1 MDDALVFVAA
11 AVVAYVPG
19 LVLLAAASV
28 PPGLL
33 MVALA
38 PAASVAVAGVTA
50 VLVAPVG
57 LPFGPVA
64 LLAVTAA
71 VGAAAVAV
79 RLARPREL
87 RVRARRVLRLR
98 LQVPLVVGSV
108 MVAVG
113 VAFASWAW
121 VAGIGPLAT
130 RPQEH
135 DMIMHVLQTAYV
147 TRTGRGAP
155 WQLAPVDLLTGT
167 PTWFYPSG
175 VHLLAA
181 ATAGLTGGAV
191 VPALNAQTVVLLAA
205 AGCTGAAA
213 LGAVAA
219 RQLGLGRGSAM
230 LVAGVAS
237 LVMAGLYR
245 PALVLMHDG
254 GILANAVSLSLV
266 PAAVAGVLAL
276 GCPAS
281 GGPQHGGFAAVR
293 VQQSHHAAIPRAL
306 PIRAGAGV
314 GASIAGAVWCHPS
327 AAVSIAVT
335 TVAWWAG
342 MAVAPRGRAE
352 LRRAVR
358 GLAVAA
364 GVTAVLLVPAVG
376 PGLGQSAR
384 TANWPP
390 DTGPVPFYRAL
401 GETLGFPYSGWIDP
415 EQTRSQ
421 TWVLLL
427 VLVGI
432 GAVVALRR
440 GIGPVAAFAVWSAV
454 VIGAWLSPGTGVDAL
469 VTRFFYHAMLRTWSH
484 VYLLAPVLAGLG
496 VVLVADRVA
505 VLARR
510 RLPLRASWAALALV
524 SVAFVGYAA
533 APAVGYARI
542 AEVSVATR
550 YRTPEFV
557 RIGPDDDAAIAW
569 LAAHI
574 RPGERV
580 FNSPNDG
587 STYLYVERGIPIVN
601 IYTLGLTG
609 VPYTYR
615 LLQTFD
621 TYPTDPAVRRQL
633 ADLDVRW
640 VYVDT
645 DTPAIGSAGS
655 PEDWAGPDGFRLA
668 PGLRDLDGLPGLR
681 EAFRSG
687 SVTVYALDLAAVG
700 PQPDGG

>member
-1 MDDALVFVAA
+1 
-11 AVVAYVPG
+11 
-19 LVLLAAASV
+19 
-28 PPGLL
+28 
-33 MVALA
+33 MV
-38 PAASVAVAGVTA
+38 
-50 VLVAPVG
+50 
-57 LPFGPVA
+57 
-64 LLAVTAA
+64 A
-71 VGAAAVAV
+71 VGAAYAA
-79 RLARPREL
+79 
-87 RVRARRVLRLR
+87 
-98 LQVPLVVGSV
+98 
-108 MVAVG
+108 
-113 VAFASWAW
+113 WAW
-121 VAGIGPLAT
+121 LVGIGPLAT

-181 ATAGLTGGAV
+181 ATAGLVGGAV
-191 VPALNAQTVVLLAA
+191 VPALNAQTVVLLAV

-213 LGAVAA
+213 LGAVAG

-230 LVAGVAS
+230 LVAGIAS

-254 GILANAVSLSLV
+254 GIFANAVSLSLV

-276 GCPAS
+276 GS
-281 GGPQHGGFAAVR
+281 
-293 VQQSHHAAIPRAL
+293 RAL
-306 PIRAGAGV
+306 PVRAGAGV
-314 GASIAGAVWCHPS
+314 GAAVAGTVWCHPS
-327 AAVSIAVT
+327 AAASIAVT
-335 TVAWWAG
+335 TAAWWAG
-342 MAVAPRGRAE
+342 MLVTRRGRTE
-352 LRRAVR
+352 LRRAVP

-364 GVTAVLLVPAVG
+364 GVAAVLLVPAVG

-401 GETLGFPYSGWIDP
+401 GETLGFPYSGGIDP
-415 EQTRSQ
+415 DQTRSQ
-421 TWVLLL
+421 IWVLLL

-440 GIGPVAAFAVWSAV
+440 GIGPVAAFTVWSAIV
-454 VIGAWLSPGTGVDAL
+454 VGAWRSPGTGVDAL

-496 VVLVADRVA
+496 VVLVAGRVA

-510 RLPLRASWAALALV
+510 RVPLRASWTALALV
-524 SVAFVGYAA
+524 GVAFVGYATGPA
-533 APAVGYARI
+533 AGYARI
-542 AEVSVATR
+542 AELSVATR

-587 STYLYVERGIPIVN
+587 STYLYVERGIPVVN

-615 LLQTFD
+615 LLQAFN

-668 PGLRDLDGLPGLR
+668 PGLRDLDGLPGITV
-681 EAFRSG
+681 AFRSG

-700 PQPDGG
+700 PNPPGE

>member
-1 MDDALVFVAA
+1 MLLDGAPVPDSAVLAVAVA
-11 AVVAYVPG
+11 VAYVPG
-19 LVLLAAASV
+19 LVLLTALAV

-38 PAASVAVAGVTA
+38 PAASVAVAGVVA

-64 LLAVTAA
+64 LLVATAA
-71 VGAAAVAV
+71 LGVAAVA
-79 RLARPREL
+79 L
-87 RVRARRVLRLR
+87 RRARRSRTETQDPRTRTQLRTS
-98 LQVPLVVGSV
+98 VPALVGAV
-108 MVAVG
+108 MVAGG
-113 VAFASWAW
+113 VAVASWAW
-121 VAGIGPLAT
+121 LSGIGPLAT

-155 WQLAPVDLLTGT
+155 WQLAPVDLVTGA

-175 VHLLAA
+175 VHLLAS

-213 LGAVAA
+213 LGAVAG

-245 PALVLMHDG
+245 PAPVLMHDG

-276 GCPAS
+276 G
-281 GGPQHGGFAAVR
+281 R
-293 VQQSHHAAIPRAL
+293 L
-306 PIRAGAGV
+306 PVLAGAGV
-314 GASIAGAVWCHPS
+314 GTSVAGVVWCHPS

-335 TVAWWAG
+335 TGAWWAG
-342 MAVAPRGRAE
+342 MLVAARGRRE

-358 GLAVAA
+358 GVAVAA
-364 GVTAVLLVPAVG
+364 GAAAVLLVPAVS

-390 DTGPVPFYRAL
+390 DTGPVPFYQAL
-401 GETLGFPYSGWIDP
+401 GETLGFPYSGGIDP
-415 EQTRSQ
+415 EQTRAQ
-421 TWVLLL
+421 LWVLLL

-432 GAVVALRR
+432 AAVVALRR
-440 GIGPVAAFAVWSAV
+440 GVGPVAAFAVWSAIV
-454 VIGAWLSPGTGVDAL
+454 VGAWLSPGTGVDAL

-484 VYLLAPVLAGLG
+484 VYLIAPVLAGLG
-496 VVLVADRVA
+496 VVLAANRMA

-510 RLPLRASWAALALV
+510 RPAWVALGLTAA
-524 SVAFVGYAA
+524 AFAAYAA
-533 APAVGYARI
+533 GPAVGYARI
-542 AEVSVATR
+542 VELSVATR
-550 YRTPEFV
+550 YRAPDFV

-569 LAAHI
+569 LAAHV

-587 STYLYVERGIPIVN
+587 STYLYVERGIPVVN

-615 LLQTFD
+615 LLQTFN
-621 TYPTDPAVRRQL
+621 TYPADPDVRRQL

-645 DTPAIGSAGS
+645 DTPTIGSAGS
-655 PEDWAGPDGFRLA
+655 PEDWAGPDRFGLA
-668 PGLRDLDGLPGLR
+668 PGLQDLDGLPGLTV
-681 EAFRSG
+681 AFRSG

-700 PQPDGG
+700 PAADGGR

>member
-1 MDDALVFVAA
+1 MPDA
-11 AVVAYVPG
+11 AVLAISLAVAYLPG
-19 LVLLAAASV
+19 LVLLAALSV

-38 PAASVAVAGVTA
+38 PAASVAVAGVVA

-57 LPFGPVA
+57 LAYGPVA
-64 LLAVTAA
+64 LL
-71 VGAAAVAV
+71 VGTITIGATAVAL
-79 RLARPREL
+79 RRARGRRAETRDSPGTNAQLARGR
-87 RVRARRVLRLR
+87 
-98 LQVPLVVGSV
+98 VPLVVGSA

-113 VAFASWAW
+113 AAYAAWAW
-121 VAGIGPLAT
+121 LVGIGPLGT

-181 ATAGLTGGAV
+181 ATAGLIGGAV
-191 VPALNAQTVVLLAA
+191 VPALNAQTVVLLGV

-213 LGAVAA
+213 LGSVAA

-237 LVMAGLYR
+237 VVMAGLYR
-245 PALVLMHDG
+245 PALHLMHDG

-266 PAAVAGVLAL
+266 PAVVAGVLAL
-276 GCPAS
+276 GCLA
-281 GGPQHGGFAAVR
+281 
-293 VQQSHHAAIPRAL
+293 PRAL
-306 PIRAGAGV
+306 RVRVRAGAGV
-314 GASIAGAVWCHPS
+314 GASVAGTVWCHPS

-342 MAVAPRGRAE
+342 MLVARRGRTE
-352 LRRAVR
+352 LRRAVP

-384 TANWPP
+384 TASWPP

-415 EQTRSQ
+415 GQTRSQ

-440 GIGPVAAFAVWSAV
+440 GIGPVAAFAVWSAI

-510 RLPLRASWAALALV
+510 RVPLRASWTALALV
-524 SVAFVGYAA
+524 SVAFVGYATG
-533 APAVGYARI
+533 PAVGYARI
-542 AEVSVATR
+542 AERSVATR

-609 VPYTYR
+609 IPYTYR
-615 LLQTFD
+615 LLQTFN

-640 VYVDT
+640 VYVDAN
-645 DTPAIGSAGS
+645 TPAIGSAGS
-655 PEDWAGPDGFRLA
+655 PENWAGPDGFRLA
-668 PGLRDLDGLPGLR
+668 PGLSDLDGLPGITV
-681 EAFRSG
+681 AFRSG

-700 PQPDGG
+700 PRPPDE